1 METETTPAAAGGSDL
16 RPEATKTE
24 PFVIDSRERVDWY
37 LRKLANLEAEESRI
51 KAQAALMLRQIES
64 DRKSLVQHFQPQVE
78 NFVRSELEATRAKRK
93 SIAFFHGT
101 VGFRTV
107 PKKLVIESE
116 ADAQTTARAV
126 FPAAFQKVETEKF
139 DKWAFLGFA
148 GERLEEHGELLPGV
162 KLTEAREELSVKF
175 PKEKGAGDAGEP
187 TEGE

>member
-1 METETTPAAAGGSDL
+1 MEINTENIPASEEA
-16 RPEATKTE
+16 PEKA

-51 KAQAALMLRQIES
+51 KAQVQVMLRQIES
-64 DRKSLVQHFQPQVE
+64 DRNSLVQHFQPQVE

-93 SIAFFHGT
+93 SITFFHGT

-107 PKKLVIESE
+107 SKKLVIESE

-139 DKWAFLGFA
+139 DKGAFLGYA
-148 GERLEEHGELLPGV
+148 SERLEKDGELLPGV
-162 KLTEAREELSVKF
+162 KLTEAREELSIKL
-175 PKEKGAGDAGEP
+175 PKEKGTESDGEDG
-187 TEGE
+187 GE